1 MSRKY
6 FGTDGVRGRV
16 GEPPLTVDFALR
28 LASAAARV
36 LAPDGG
42 KVLVGKDT
50 RLSGYMFEAALEA
63 GFVAAGVDVLM
74 IGPLPTPAIAYLTQ
88 KFECDLGVVISAS
101 HNPYEDNGIKFF
113 NGQGGKLTDEAE
125 AEIERHLEE
134 PPITRESPKL
144 GTARRV
150 DKSRVHYQQFC
161 SSTIPEGMNLSGL
174 KIVIDCA
181 HGAGYKVAP
190 RTLTDLGAE
199 VIPIGCSPNGRNI
212 NLNCGSTAPQLLQM
226 MVPGVKADLGIALD
240 GDGDRLVMVDQAGQL
255 IDGDQLLYIIARAR
269 KAAGK
274 LVGPVVGTVMS
285 NLGLEHALTADGI
298 AFKRAKGGDR
308 YVLEMLRESGGVL
321 GGETSGHLLC
331 LDKTTTG
338 DALISALQVL
348 AIIKQSGKSIAQLAA
363 PVQKYPQILENVRVA
378 KKIDVNAS
386 SAIQGAVKQAEQRLN
401 GMGRVVLRPSGTEPV
416 IRVMVEGREEGL
428 VRQLAK
434 ELAKSVADAA
444 AA

>member
-88 KFECDLGVVISAS
+88 KFECNFGVVISAS

-113 NGQGGKLTDEAE
+113 SGKGGKLSDEAE
-125 AEIERHLEE
+125 AEIEKHLDEA
-134 PPITRESPKL
+134 PITRESPQL

-150 DKSRVHYQQFC
+150 DKSRVHYQEFC
-161 SSTIPEGMNLSGL
+161 SSTIPAGMDLSGL

-212 NLNCGSTAPQLLQM
+212 NLNCGSTAPQVLQM

-240 GDGDRLVMVDQAGQL
+240 GDGDRLVMVDHTGQL

-269 KAAGK
+269 KAAGE

-285 NLGLEHALTADGI
+285 NLGLEHALAKEGI
-298 AFKRAKGGDR
+298 AFKRAKVGDR
-308 YVLEMLRESGGVL
+308 YVLEMLRETGGVL

-348 AIIKQSGKSIAQLAA
+348 AILKQSGRSLAQLAE
-363 PVQKYPQILENVRVA
+363 PMPKYPQILENVRIA
-378 KKIDVNAS
+378 KKIDVTAS
-386 SAIQGAVKQAEQRLN
+386 SVIQGAVKQAEQRLN
-401 GMGRVVLRPSGTEPV
+401 GAGRVVLRPSGTEPV
-416 IRVMVEGREEGL
+416 IRVMVEGREELL
-428 VRQLAK
+428 VR
-434 ELAKSVADAA
+434 ELAKDLARSVAA
-444 AA
+444 AAA